1 MKQIIFLLL
10 AIGLFSCNHQQ
21 DKNQLLQKR
30 IDSLENKLN
39 NCQNSYHLLQS
50 ILWFQHSPELRAL
63 YIQSYNTA
71 KEALLNN
78 LKNKIH
84 KGKKNAVIVDID
96 ETILDNSPYEGWLF
110 LTNNVYCDSSW
121 NEWVKEAKAE
131 PLPGTV
137 DFLNF
142 AKDHGCEVFYISNRK
157 KDPLFEPTLENL
169 KKFNLP
175 FADEK
180 HLLLK
185 TKSDTNSAGRT
196 TKEKR
201 RLLVENELNYE
212 IVLLCGDQVADF
224 DNDLSVVKGITEKQ
238 INERIDKLREKFGS
252 KFIIIPNP
260 MYSDWLSQNISGS
273 DKNNSCT
280 HLDSLRRKK
289 IISR

>member
-1 MKQIIFLLL
+1 MKQVIIFLL
-10 AIGLFSCNHQQ
+10 AVGLLSCNHQHNN
-21 DKNQLLQKR
+21 KMLLQKR
-30 IDSLENKLN
+30 IDSLENELN
-39 NCQNSYHLLQS
+39 SCQNSFHLLQS
-50 ILWFQHSPELRAL
+50 ILWYQHSPEMRAL
-63 YIQSYNTA
+63 YIQSYNNA
-71 KEALLNN
+71 KIALLSN

-84 KGKKNAVIVDID
+84 KQKKNAVVVDID

-110 LTNNVYCDSSW
+110 LTNNIYCDSSW

-142 AKDHGCEVFYISNRK
+142 AKNNGCEVFYISNRK
-157 KDPLFEPTLENL
+157 KDPLFEPTLQNL

-185 TKSDTNSAGRT
+185 TKSDTNSAGKT

-201 RLLVENELNYE
+201 RLMIENELNFE
-212 IVLLCGDQVADF
+212 IVLLCGDQIADF
-224 DNDLSVVKGITEKQ
+224 DNEFSVAKGITEKQ
-238 INERIDKLREKFGS
+238 INERVDKLSGKFGS
-252 KFIIIPNP
+252 RFIIIPNP

-273 DKNNSCT
+273 DKNNKCT
-280 HLDSLRRKK
+280 HLDSLRRSK
-289 IISR
+289 IITR